1 MKSLFSIL
9 LISVVSFGMAQTTPT
24 QPAPLD
30 PANGPII
37 KFTET
42 LFAFGEIKQGDVVE
56 HVFKF
61 KNEGNAPLILSN
73 VQTTCGCTAPQW
85 PRETAIAPGEM
96 GEIKV
101 VFNSRGK
108 MGTQSKTITVMSNAQ
123 NSTERVRISAVIL
136 APPTPPATE
145 DGSKR

>member
-1 MKSLFSIL
+1 MKLLFSIL
-9 LISVVSFGMAQTTPT
+9 LLSFVTFGMAQT
-24 QPAPLD
+24 QSAQVAPLD

-61 KNEGNAPLILSN
+61 KNEGNAPLILTN

-96 GEIKV
+96 GEVKI

-108 MGTQSKTITVMSNAQ
+108 MGSQSKTITVMSNAQ
-123 NSTERVRISAVIL
+123 NSTERIRITAVIQ
-136 APPTPPATE
+136 TPPATTTE
-145 DGSKR
+145 DGK

>member
-9 LISVVSFGMAQTTPT
+9 LISAVSFAMAQTPA

-37 KFTET
+37 KFTES
-42 LFAFGEIKQGDVVE
+42 LYAFGEIKQGDVVE
-56 HVFKF
+56 HIFKF
-61 KNEGNAPLILSN
+61 KNDGNAPLILTN

-85 PRETAIAPGEM
+85 PRETAIAPGET

-108 MGTQSKTITVMSNAQ
+108 SGSQSKTITVMSNAQ
-123 NSTERVRISAVIL
+123 NATERIRITALIQ
-136 APPTPPATE
+136 APPAQPATP
-145 DGSKR
+145 DGK